1 VSGFWSK
8 LFGRAP
14 EPPEDGGETVE
25 VQALAPE
32 PLAPPEV
39 APEPKVAEPE
49 ASEPQPEPEPEPEPH
64 AAEPEPQPEPEPEP
78 VAESDPGGP
87 PTAADVEARLGELLD
102 SLGSAHRRP
111 FVRNG

>member
-1 VSGFWSK
+1 MSGFWSK
-8 LFGRAP
+8 LFGRTPEAP
-14 EPPEDGGETVE
+14 EDDAETVE
-25 VQALAPE
+25 VQALTPE

-39 APEPKVAEPE
+39 APEPK
-49 ASEPQPEPEPEPEPH
+49 
-64 AAEPEPQPEPEPEP
+64 AAEPEPLEPVEPEPKPEPEP
-78 VAESDPGGP
+78 VAEAHSDGA

>member
-1 VSGFWSK
+1 MSGLWAK

-14 EPPEDGGETVE
+14 AQAEETAETVE

-32 PLAPPEV
+32 PIAPPEV
-39 APEPKVAEPE
+39 APEPKAPEPE
-49 ASEPQPEPEPEPEPH
+49 PEPQAAEPEPEPEPVT
-64 AAEPEPQPEPEPEP
+64 EPRQ
-78 VAESDPGGP
+78 AGP